1 VVLVFQDNAKMPRIR
16 TPNGVNRTRYAF
28 GEAKNLK
35 GPKLMTPNVVRRTF
49 LEFGADG
56 NSVRETSFVGQGRC
70 IARTYRADN
79 YTARWII
86 GEDIIEFFDAS
97 NNLLREVSLL
107 EEVEKQAA

>member
-1 VVLVFQDNAKMPRIR
+1 LL
-16 TPNGVNRTRYAF
+16 TPNI
-28 GEAKNLK
+28 
-35 GPKLMTPNVVRRTF
+35 VRRTF

-56 NSVRETSFVGQGRC
+56 NSVQETSFIGQGQC